1 VAVGVAAEVKSR
13 VSIVDV
19 VGETVALRKAGT
31 TFKGLCPFHGEK
43 TPSFVVTPN
52 RDSWHCFG
60 CGKGGDVFSF
70 VMERDSITF
79 PEALRVLAGKAGVE
93 LDERTRRD
101 DARKSRL
108 RDVLE
113 AAIAFY
119 HAVLVRSRAGQPAL
133 EYLHGR
139 GFSDETIEKFQLG
152 WAPGGWDTLIRT
164 LQQRRQIRP
173 EELAEVGLTSLRDG
187 GRGAYDKFRQ
197 RVIFPIRDQNGAPT
211 GLGGRVLPDAAASV
225 EDGHAL
231 PELGGG
237 APRRQRPEGPKY
249 LNSPATAL
257 FDKSRSLY
265 LVDRAKSHM
274 RRTGQAVIV
283 EGYTDALMAHQA
295 GYENVVASLG
305 TALTPGQVALLT
317 RYARKIALAYDV
329 DPAGEKAGTFGVQA
343 LEQLIGQLGAS
354 DAGVELDEVRV
365 VRLPEGK
372 DPDEV
377 LRDEP
382 DRWREEVRTAQPIVD
397 YLIETQARQVDLK
410 TAGGKARFVDAIIPT
425 IRAVP
430 NPVMRDAYL
439 QRLRQVSG
447 VEERVLLEVLHSRP
461 RAAAHEGRITVD
473 AVLGSADALPV
484 TEILR
489 AVTPV
494 EQELLRLLLILPE
507 VQLRVVDSLGADRLP
522 STIARELYR
531 AILDQR
537 APDDHAVHPAFDRE
551 RLLAGLDDE
560 TAALAR
566 ALYAKDG
573 PNPRDL
579 TEHRVEYEL
588 ENLVLEL
595 EDDRLRER
603 SEFNQA
609 AQAEAERAGDRETIE
624 RLLDERRRIHEER
637 RSLDRRREQARLLS
651 RPAMT
656 RA

>member
-1 VAVGVAAEVKSR
+1 
-13 VSIVDV
+13 
-19 VGETVALRKAGT
+19 
-31 TFKGLCPFHGEK
+31 
-43 TPSFVVTPN
+43 
-52 RDSWHCFG
+52 
-60 CGKGGDVFSF
+60 
-70 VMERDSITF
+70 
-79 PEALRVLAGKAGVE
+79 
-93 LDERTRRD
+93 
-101 DARKSRL
+101 
-108 RDVLE
+108 
-113 AAIAFY
+113 
-119 HAVLVRSRAGQPAL
+119 
-133 EYLHGR
+133 
-139 GFSDETIEKFQLG
+139 
-152 WAPGGWDTLIRT
+152 
-164 LQQRRQIRP
+164 
-173 EELAEVGLTSLRDG
+173 
-187 GRGAYDKFRQ
+187 
-197 RVIFPIRDQNGAPT
+197 
-211 GLGGRVLPDAAASV
+211 
-225 EDGHAL
+225 
-231 PELGGG
+231 
-237 APRRQRPEGPKY
+237 
-249 LNSPATAL
+249 
-257 FDKSRSLY
+257 
-265 LVDRAKSHM
+265 
-274 RRTGQAVIV
+274 
-283 EGYTDALMAHQA
+283 
-295 GYENVVASLG
+295 
-305 TALTPGQVALLT
+305 
-317 RYARKIALAYDV
+317 
-329 DPAGEKAGTFGVQA
+329 
-343 LEQLIGQLGAS
+343 
-354 DAGVELDEVRV
+354 VRV

-537 APDDHAVHPAFDRE
+537 APDDHGVHPAFDRE